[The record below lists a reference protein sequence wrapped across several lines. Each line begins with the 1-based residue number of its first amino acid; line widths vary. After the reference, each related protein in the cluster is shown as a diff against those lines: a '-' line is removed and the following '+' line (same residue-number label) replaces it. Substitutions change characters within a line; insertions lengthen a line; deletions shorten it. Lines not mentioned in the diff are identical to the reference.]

1 MVLFSGVMTL
11 SVTIGEHSFSIKNI
25 NLAEHTADV
34 NGMPVRFDFKHIHGE
49 LYSLLVNDRS
59 YSVQINSADGADEIR
74 LGPHIFNAVVE
85 DAQSLALRR
94 LKAQAQPANS
104 DVIIKA
110 PMPGLI
116 TRILTAPGE
125 TVRAGQALIV
135 IEAMKMENELKAP
148 SDGVIAEVLA
158 EAQSPVDKG
167 AVLIKIKSA

>member
-1 MVLFSGVMTL
+1 MTF
-11 SVTIGEHSFSIKNI
+11 SVTVGEHCFSIKNI
-25 NLAEHTADV
+25 NFVEHTAEV
-34 NGMPVRFDFKHIHGE
+34 NGAPVRFDFKHIHGE
-49 LYSLLVNDRS
+49 LYSLLVNNRS
-59 YSVQINSADGADEIR
+59 YSVQINSVDGQDEIR

-94 LKAQAQPANS
+94 LKTQARPANT

-116 TRILTAPGE
+116 TKILTAPGE
-125 TVRAGQALIV
+125 TVKAGQALIV

-158 EAQSPVDKG
+158 EAHSPVEKG
-167 AVLIKIKSA
+167 AALIKIKSA